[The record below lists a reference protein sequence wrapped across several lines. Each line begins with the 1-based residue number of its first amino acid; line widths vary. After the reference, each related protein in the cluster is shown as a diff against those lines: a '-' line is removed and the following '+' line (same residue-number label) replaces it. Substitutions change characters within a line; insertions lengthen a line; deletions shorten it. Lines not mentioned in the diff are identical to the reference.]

1 MLNDSWSKEVPAAFN
16 AVNITSFALPAD
28 KTELKKWAQIKKS
41 SLVDFGEDETP
52 SVSFQNRHNPFIED
66 FIKCYYG

>member
-28 KTELKKWAQIKKS
+28 KTELKKLTQIKR
-41 SLVDFGEDETP
+41 SLVDFREDETP
-52 SVSFQNRHNPFIED
+52 SVSLKNRYNPFKED
-66 FIKCYYG
+66 FIKRYYG